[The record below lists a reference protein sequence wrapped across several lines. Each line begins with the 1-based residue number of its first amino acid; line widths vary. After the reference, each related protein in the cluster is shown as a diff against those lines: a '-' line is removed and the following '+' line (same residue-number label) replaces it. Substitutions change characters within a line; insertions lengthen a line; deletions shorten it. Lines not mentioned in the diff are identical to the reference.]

1 MRGFIIALALALA
14 SVCAWAAP
22 ADTAVV
28 GIGSDT
34 LFTVASGGGMTAA
47 ERQQV
52 VAHRLVEVLSILRAG
67 QDPKV
72 EIRTEAGAPVLYAAG
87 LRLICVTQQDAK
99 LHRSTMEGIA
109 LVWSKH
115 ADMLL
120 RKVAPVQQPTVAPH

>member
-1 MRGFIIALALALA
+1 MRVSIIALTLALA

-34 LFTVASGGGMTAA
+34 LFTLASGGGMTAA

-52 VAHRLVEVLSILRAG
+52 IAHRLVDILSVLRAG

-72 EIRTEAGAPVLYAAG
+72 EIKTEAGAPVLYAVG
-87 LRLICVTQQDAK
+87 QRLVCVTQQDAK
-99 LHRSTMEGIA
+99 LHGSTVEGIA
-109 LVWSKH
+109 QVWSKH

-120 RKVAPVQQPTVAPH
+120 RKVAPIQHPAATPH